1 MAYILLLRV
10 LDLLTTHLAFI
21 RYDAGSTIEANP
33 VTAYLISLFG
43 FPLYATGNIL
53 LSTLLLTYLLRFRLT
68 QIAVYLFCAIN
79 LIVVGIN
86 IYAIVA

>member
-1 MAYILLLRV
+1 MAYILLLRI

-21 RYDAGSTIEANP
+21 CYDAGTTIEANP
-33 VTAYLISLFG
+33 VTAYFISLVG
-43 FPLYATGNIL
+43 FRLYAFGNIL
-53 LSTLLLTYLLRFRLT
+53 LSTIALTYLLRFRLT
-68 QIAVYLFCAIN
+68 RIAVYLFCVVN